1 MELFKIFGTIELKD
15 DKFIT
20 KIDEAEKK
28 GKKFGDTLG
37 NMGKKVSEFGQKA
50 GKIGGELT
58 KKLSLPLIAIGTA
71 GTKMALDVET
81 GIKKITTLAD
91 KEILPESKIRKEV
104 RAISDATGIA
114 QTEISEAIYGALSAG
129 VESGKVLEFV
139 RSGVDLTRAGFTSM
153 ETAIDATTTV
163 LNAYGKDAFDVSKIH
178 DIFVQTQ
185 DKGKIS
191 VDELGSSIGR
201 VIPTASSLGINVD
214 QLGASYAILTAKG
227 QNAQLATTNLNAML
241 AEMGKSGSVADKT
254 LRELTGKGF
263 AQLID
268 EGMNVGEVLNL
279 LNDYAIENDLSLKDM
294 FGSMNAGSA
303 ALTLLSDG
311 VEGFNASLA
320 DMDDATGKTAENAE
334 TMETGWIKVQKA
346 TTQMKNALIEFGAM
360 VAPTVEKV
368 ADKISGLVD
377 WFNSLDDST
386 KEMIGKAALF
396 VIALGPMMT
405 GISKVIGWGE
415 KLISNWGKIKSVGSL
430 LMGGLK
436 ATVGFI
442 FSPAGA
448 IMVGIA
454 AVIAIGVALWKNWD
468 TIKEKASA
476 LWNGLKNT
484 FDNIKNGISDKI
496 NSARD
501 TVKNAIDKIK
511 GFFNFEWS
519 LPKLK
524 LPKISIDGKF
534 SLVPPSVPKFSLKWH
549 AKGGVMQSPTLFGGM
564 GNTLFGGGEAGAEG
578 IVPLEGK
585 HMMPMADAIADRL
598 KGERGTTIENIFNI
612 ANLIV
617 REEADINKIAVELY
631 KLQKKKSRAGGVL
644 I

>member
-201 VIPTASSLGINVD
+201 VIPTASSLGINID

-241 AEMGKSGSVADKT
+241 AEMGKSGSVVDET

-303 ALTLLSDG
+303 AVTLLSDG
-311 VEGFNASLA
+311 VEGFNSALA
-320 DMDDATGKTAENAE
+320 DMDNATGKTAENAE

-405 GISKVIGWGE
+405 GISKVIGWGD
-415 KLISNWGKIKSVGSL
+415 KLINNWDKIKGAGSL
-430 LMGGLK
+430 LFGGLK

-448 IMVGIA
+448 IMLGIA
-454 AVIAIGVALWKNWD
+454 AVIAVGVALWKNWD

-476 LWNGLKNT
+476 LRTSITNT
-484 FDNIKNGISDKI
+484 FNKIKDGIMKPI
-496 NSARD
+496 NAARD
-501 TVKNAIDKIK
+501 GVKNAIDKIK
-511 GFFNFEWS
+511 GFFNFSWS

-524 LPKISIDGKF
+524 LPKISISGKF
-534 SLVPPSVPKFSLKWH
+534 SLAPPSVPKFSLKWF
-549 AKGGVMQSPTLFGGM
+549 AKGAVMQSPTLFGGM

-585 HMMPMADAIADRL
+585 HMIPMADAIADRL
-598 KGERGTTIENIFNI
+598 NNLMNKVQNVTNINLNGNFEFRNEDDIDYFMEQAELRLIRG
-612 ANLIV
+612 
-617 REEADINKIAVELY
+617 KI
-631 KLQKKKSRAGGVL
+631 
-644 I
+644 

>member
-1 MELFKIFGTIELKD
+1 
-15 DKFIT
+15 
-20 KIDEAEKK
+20 
-28 GKKFGDTLG
+28 
-37 NMGKKVSEFGQKA
+37 
-50 GKIGGELT
+50 
-58 KKLSLPLIAIGTA
+58 
-71 GTKMALDVET
+71 
-81 GIKKITTLAD
+81 
-91 KEILPESKIRKEV
+91 
-104 RAISDATGIA
+104 
-114 QTEISEAIYGALSAG
+114 
-129 VESGKVLEFV
+129 
-139 RSGVDLTRAGFTSM
+139 
-153 ETAIDATTTV
+153 
-163 LNAYGKDAFDVSKIH
+163 
-178 DIFVQTQ
+178 
-185 DKGKIS
+185 
-191 VDELGSSIGR
+191 
-201 VIPTASSLGINVD
+201 
-214 QLGASYAILTAKG
+214 
-227 QNAQLATTNLNAML
+227 
-241 AEMGKSGSVADKT
+241 
-254 LRELTGKGF
+254 
-263 AQLID
+263 
-268 EGMNVGEVLNL
+268 MNVGEVLNL
-279 LNDYAIENDLSLKDM
+279 LNDYAIANDLSLKDM

-311 VEGFNASLA
+311 VEGFNSRLE
-320 DMDDATGKTAENAE
+320 DMDNATGKTAENAE

-346 TTQMKNALIEFGAM
+346 TTQMTNALIEFGAM

-368 ADKISGLVD
+368 ADKISELVD
-377 WFNSLDDST
+377 WFNGLDDST

-405 GISKVIGWGE
+405 GISKVIGWGG
-415 KLISNWGKIKSVGSL
+415 KLIGNWDKIKGAGSL
-430 LMGGLK
+430 LFGGLK

-454 AVIAIGVALWKNWD
+454 AVIAIGVDLWKNWD

-549 AKGGVMQSPTLFGGM
+549 AKGAVMQSNFGSM
-564 GNTLFGGGEAGAEG
+564 VYF
-578 IVPLEGK
+578 IWWRRRDRRYVPLESK

-598 KGERGTTIENIFNI
+598 EGERGTAIKTC
-612 ANLIV
+612 LI
-617 REEADINKIAVELY
+617 
-631 KLQKKKSRAGGVL
+631 
-644 I
+644 

>member
-37 NMGKKVSEFGQKA
+37 DMGKKVSEFGQKA
-50 GKIGGELT
+50 GQIGGELT
-58 KKLSLPLIAIGTA
+58 KKLSLPLIAVGTA

-104 RAISDATGIA
+104 KAISNATGIA
-114 QTEISEAIYGALSAG
+114 QTEIAEAIYGALSAG

-163 LNAYGKDAFDVSKIH
+163 LNAYGDDAFEVSKIH

-201 VIPTASSLGINVD
+201 VIPTASSLGINID

-241 AEMGKSGSVADKT
+241 GEMGKSGSVVDET

-303 ALTLLSDG
+303 AVTLLSDG
-311 VEGFNASLA
+311 VEGFNSRLE
-320 DMDDATGKTAENAE
+320 DMDNATGKTAENAE

-360 VAPTVEKV
+360 VAPIVEKV
-368 ADKISGLVD
+368 ANKISELVD

-405 GISKVIGWGE
+405 GISKVIGWGD
-415 KLISNWGKIKSVGSL
+415 KLINNWDKIKGAGSL
-430 LMGGLK
+430 LFGGLK

-454 AVIAIGVALWKNWD
+454 AVIAVGVALWKNWD

-476 LWNGLKNT
+476 LWNGLKNI

-501 TVKNAIDKIK
+501 SVKNAIDKIK
-511 GFFNFEWS
+511 GFFNFKWS

-524 LPKISIDGKF
+524 LPKISISGKF
-534 SLVPPSVPKFSLKWH
+534 SLVPPSVPKFSLKWF
-549 AKGGVMQSPTLFGGM
+549 AKGGVMQNPTLFGGM

-598 KGERGTTIENIFNI
+598 NNLMDKVQNVTNI
-612 ANLIV
+612 NLNGNFEF
-617 REEADINKIAVELY
+617 RN
-631 KLQKKKSRAGGVL
+631 
-644 I
+644 

>member
-37 NMGKKVSEFGQKA
+37 DMGKKVSEFGQKA
-50 GKIGGELT
+50 GQIGGELT
-58 KKLSLPLIAIGTA
+58 KKLSLPLIAVGTA

-114 QTEISEAIYGALSAG
+114 QTEIAEAIYGALSAG

-163 LNAYGKDAFDVSKIH
+163 LNAYGDDAFDVSKIH

-201 VIPTASSLGINVD
+201 VIPTASSLGINID

-241 AEMGKSGSVADKT
+241 GEMGKSGSVVDET
-254 LRELTGKGF
+254 LRELTGQGF

-311 VEGFNASLA
+311 VEGFNSRLE
-320 DMDDATGKTAENAE
+320 DMDNATGKTAENAE

-360 VAPTVEKV
+360 VAPIVEQV
-368 ADKISGLVD
+368 ANKISELVD

-405 GISKVIGWGE
+405 GISKVIGWGD
-415 KLISNWGKIKSVGSL
+415 KLINNWDKIKGAGSL
-430 LMGGLK
+430 LLGGLK

-454 AVIAIGVALWKNWD
+454 AVIAVGVALWKNWD

-476 LWNGLKNT
+476 LWNGLKNI

-501 TVKNAIDKIK
+501 SVKNAIDKIK
-511 GFFNFEWS
+511 GFFNFSWS

-524 LPKISIDGKF
+524 LPKISISGKF
-534 SLVPPSVPKFSLKWH
+534 SLVPPSVPKFSLKWF

-564 GNTLFGGGEAGAEG
+564 GNTLFGGGEAGTEG

-598 KGERGTTIENIFNI
+598 NNLMDKVQNVTNINLNGNFEFRNEDDIDYFMEQAELRLIRGEI
-612 ANLIV
+612 
-617 REEADINKIAVELY
+617 
-631 KLQKKKSRAGGVL
+631 
-644 I
+644 

>member
-1 MELFKIFGTIELKD
+1 MELFKIFATIELKD

-20 KIDEAEKK
+20 KIDEADKA
-28 GKKFGDTLG
+28 GKKFSDRLGD
-37 NMGKKVSEFGQKA
+37 MGKKVNDFGQKA
-50 GKIGGELT
+50 GKIGGTLT
-58 KKLSLPLIAIGTA
+58 KKLSLPLIAVGTA

-114 QTEISEAIYGALSAG
+114 QTEIAEAIYSALSAG
-129 VESGKVLEFV
+129 VESEKVLEFV
-139 RSGVDLTRAGFTSM
+139 RSGIDLTRAGFTSM

-163 LNAYGKDAFDVSKIH
+163 LNAYGDDAFDVSKIH

-201 VIPTASSLGINVD
+201 VIPTASSLGINID

-241 AEMGKSGSVADKT
+241 GEMGKSGSVVDET

-303 ALTLLSDG
+303 AVTLLSDG
-311 VEGFNASLA
+311 VEGFNSRLE
-320 DMDDATGKTAENAE
+320 DMDNATGKTAENAE

-360 VAPTVEKV
+360 VAPIVEQV
-368 ADKISGLVD
+368 ANKISELVD

-405 GISKVIGWGE
+405 GISKVTSTGE
-415 KLISNWGKIKSVGSL
+415 KLINNWDKIKGAGSL
-430 LMGGLK
+430 LFGGLK

-448 IMVGIA
+448 IMLGIA
-454 AVIAIGVALWKNWD
+454 AVIAVGVALWKNWD

-476 LWNGLKNT
+476 LWNGLKNI

-511 GFFNFEWS
+511 GFFNFSWS

-524 LPKISIDGKF
+524 LPKISISGKF
-534 SLVPPSVPKFSLKWH
+534 SLVPPSVPKFSLKWF

-564 GNTLFGGGEAGAEG
+564 GNTLFGGGEAGTEG

-598 KGERGTTIENIFNI
+598 SEIDNVSTKQLGEVIRLLSIMIEMMKTTKIDWNDRE
-612 ANLIV
+612 LGRLV
-617 REEADINKIAVELY
+617 R
-631 KLQKKKSRAGGVL
+631 SF
-644 I
+644 

>member
-1 MELFKIFGTIELKD
+1 MELFKIFATIELKD

-104 RAISDATGIA
+104 RAISDQTGIA
-114 QTEISEAIYGALSAG
+114 QTEIAEAIDSALSAG
-129 VESGKVLEFV
+129 VESEKVLEFV
-139 RSGVDLTRAGFTSM
+139 RSGIDLTRAGFTSM

-163 LNAYGKDAFDVSKIH
+163 LNAYGEDAFDVSKIH

-201 VIPTASSLGINVD
+201 VIPTASSLGINID

-241 AEMGKSGSVADKT
+241 AEMGKSGSVVDET

-311 VEGFNASLA
+311 VEGFNSRLE
-320 DMDDATGKTAENAE
+320 DMDNATGKTAENAE

-346 TTQMKNALIEFGAM
+346 TTQMTNALIEFGAM
-360 VAPTVEKV
+360 VAPIVEKV
-368 ADKISGLVD
+368 ADKISELVD
-377 WFNSLDDST
+377 WFNGLDDST
-386 KEMIGKAALF
+386 KEMIGKATLF

-405 GISKVIGWGE
+405 GISKVIGWGG
-415 KLISNWGKIKSVGSL
+415 KLIGNWDKIKGAGSL
-430 LMGGLK
+430 LFGGLK

-454 AVIAIGVALWKNWD
+454 AVIAIGVLLWKNWD
-468 TIKEKASA
+468 KIKEKARA

-598 KGERGTTIENIFNI
+598 KGERGTAIENIFNI